1 MFTYDPEQAPVPDVW
16 LAVDEHERLEAVL
29 RWHKKARVELP
40 NEMLHAVVHTIIE
53 NQLAEE
59 VPSVVR
65 AIPRLMQ
72 EGLTRH
78 EAIHA
83 VAMVLSEYI
92 YELRKSP
99 EPPTDLDASHARYEA
114 AVDSLTAD
122 DWWSMA
128 D

>member
-1 MFTYDPEQAPVPDVW
+1 MCTYDPEQAPVPDVW
-16 LAVDEHERLEAVL
+16 LAIDEHERLEAVL
-29 RWHKKARVELP
+29 LWHKKARVELP

-83 VAMVLSEYI
+83 VGMVLSRYI
-92 YELRKSP
+92 YELRNSP
-99 EPPTDLDASHARYEA
+99 EPPTDPDASHARYEA

-122 DWWSMA
+122 DWWSLA